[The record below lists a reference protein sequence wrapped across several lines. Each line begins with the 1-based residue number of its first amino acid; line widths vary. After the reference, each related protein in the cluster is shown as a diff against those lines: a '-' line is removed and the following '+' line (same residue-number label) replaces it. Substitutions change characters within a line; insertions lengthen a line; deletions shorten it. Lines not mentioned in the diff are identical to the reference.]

1 MNTIYRNKKWLYK
14 KYVSEKMSTR
24 NIGKLVNIDNKVIWY
39 WLKKYNISC
48 RYRPIIPDKGWLEN
62 KYIKEKLSFL
72 QIAKLYN
79 VSLSTISNWLKRYH
93 ITPRLSGEGV
103 HFRKVNFCNLSIE
116 AISWLYGELLGDGC
130 LQSRYFNSAR
140 ISYSSKY
147 KEYIEYISDTL
158 KLFGV
163 KQSGRIRKKHL
174 TDRGMDCY
182 SYQYNSLAYSE
193 LSVIY
198 KKWYPEGKKVVPK
211 DIELTPLTL
220 RQWYIGDGCL
230 IHPRGSKPYISLATN
245 GFPIS
250 NVGWLVEQLSKLDF
264 KAIKTT
270 QNSIRMLVCSTEKF
284 LNYIGKCPVEC
295 YQYKWLL

>member
-103 HFRKVNFCNLSIE
+103 HCRKVNFCNLSIE

-182 SYQYNSLAYSE
+182 NYQYNSLAYSE